1 MFTMKRVGTQVN
13 IDYGLID
20 EFQLAVCYRYK
31 SLLINSKKP
40 TGVPIRAKRSV
51 TAGALSSQ

>member
-1 MFTMKRVGTQVN
+1 MKRVGTQVN